1 MKKGKIV
8 IIIIWI
14 LLLLGIFIYSRK
26 TKEPEIIEPEVI
38 ETEKETLDKYEYIDY
53 TGLYDENDLKVEELY
68 INDDKNYKYIKI
80 SGLKDKKIENQI
92 NEKLY
97 DLTNKEKENGVKYIY
112 SDVTLNA
119 FNILSVN
126 IISYNEERVYKTLNI
141 DLTTG
146 NEIKLEDILNSK
158 NIIGP
163 IANAYYDLA
172 SFEIAAQIKRLEVA
186 NKQIIAYNDNQ
197 EKIEENNNKISEY
210 EELFK
215 YVEDDSIKYARNFDK
230 NQTFYITSAGII
242 FPKINV
248 YDIKGEMN
256 LFIKTKTNPRLF
268 NFYYKYKTDESI
280 YDGTYSGKK
289 NLLLSEYFQYQMNN
303 ASSIN
308 KVEDYA
314 IISNRKPEVLDRNLL
329 DNFIQTLDKNVF
341 TYIYNINLLEYSGN
355 ERVNLDYCTMTK
367 EDYENEIKKELNDS
381 ILKSQNTQGTYSIK
395 SEKAEC
401 YVLDIFTVNKNV
413 MQDKITN
420 EIIIINNE
428 DKANE
433 INDYIEKKR
442 EELKQQ
448 NYITSIS
455 IEEVTETK
463 ITISIDYYKQGEYS
477 SKKIITE
484 TFDL

>member
-80 SGLKDKKIENQI
+80 SGLKDKKIENKI

-126 IISYNEERVYKTLNI
+126 IISYNEKRVYKTLNI

-256 LFIKTKTNPRLF
+256 LFIKTKNNPRLF

-289 NLLLSEYFQYQMNN
+289 NLLLSEYLQYQMNYP
-303 ASSIN
+303 STI
-308 KVEDYA
+308 KEIGDYA
-314 IISNRKPEVLDRNLL
+314 IISSREQEVLEKGLL
-329 DNFIQTLDKNVF
+329 DNFIETLDKNSF
-341 TYIYNINLLEYSGN
+341 SYIYNIDLFDYSDIKEISFN
-355 ERVNLDYCTMTK
+355 YCSMTK
-367 EDYENEIKKELNDS
+367 DDYKNEVKKQLHDK
-381 ILKSQNTQGTYSIK
+381 ILESNNTQGYYSIQ

-401 YVLDIFTVNKNV
+401 KSFDTFVNNTNIIKEIG
-413 MQDKITN
+413 KN
-420 EIIIINNE
+420 EIIILNNE
-428 DKANE
+428 EKTKE
-433 INDYIEKKR
+433 INDFIEKTIP
-442 EELKQQ
+442 ENNNLANIYVE
-448 NYITSIS
+448 S
-455 IEEVTETK
+455 VTENQ
-463 ITISIDYYKQGEYS
+463 ITISINYYLNKDYDN
-477 SKKIITE
+477 KIVVKE